1 MAQKKVE
8 ALIKQVA
15 EQHNIPYDV
24 VKAVF
29 ESQFYC
35 ARLAIKKA
43 LPENLNSF
51 PTIRFRRLGT
61 LTPKINQ
68 IIKLQEKNE
77 RDNSCNQD

>member
-1 MAQKKVE
+1 MAQKKIE

-15 EQHNIPYDV
+15 EQHNIPYDI

-35 ARLAIKKA
+35 ARLAIRKA
-43 LPENLNSF
+43 IPGDPKTF
-51 PTIRFRRLGT
+51 PKIRFRRLGT
-61 LTPKINQ
+61 LEPRINQ

-77 RDNSCNQD
+77 GENTRDQD